1 MANDI
6 RLSGQCQY
14 ENKNVSA
21 FLECILLLLRERMAS
36 EEGFPMYLKFKC
48 PSGRVREGG
57 RASSERGWRMW
68 IVKYRSLLG

>member
-1 MANDI
+1 MISDC
-6 RLSGQCQY
+6 LEQCQY

-21 FLECILLLLRERMAS
+21 FLECILLLVRERMAS

-57 RASSERGWRMW
+57 
-68 IVKYRSLLG
+68 VF